1 MGKQVVAFQATMQ
14 MMADQFP
21 GAFAG
26 YSLEVEES
34 HQRSK
39 VDTSGTAKAIVGSFR
54 QLGIDFSDDKIRK
67 VRDPMAQIDHMHVPE
82 NALQGHAF
90 HTYSLRSPDGTV
102 AFQFQHNV
110 CGREIYAEGSVDAVL
125 FLHSQIQQQSQQRL
139 FSMIDV
145 LRAGSMR

>member
-1 MGKQVVAFQATMQ
+1 
-14 MMADQFP
+14 
-21 GAFAG
+21 
-26 YSLEVEES
+26 
-34 HQRSK
+34 
-39 VDTSGTAKAIVGSFR
+39 
-54 QLGIDFSDDKIRK
+54 
-67 VRDPMAQIDHMHVPE
+67 MAQIDHMHVPE